1 LEQSKTPSFDKRQ
14 ARIFASAC
22 KEGISK
28 ENQRKFGGRID
39 DGAVT
44 ELSKCSSTIVSSSP
58 KSVKMKKSMPLFYFS
73 ITLAICSS
81 ALYHF
86 TAKSTPANVNFT
98 VSLLVTYAVAFAV
111 VLLTFFFFPIKNG
124 LAFELKQLNWASIG
138 LAIAIVGIEFGFL
151 LVYRSGWNLGIAAV
165 LTNVVASLILLPV
178 AIFFFKDK
186 ISWVNIVGI
195 FVCLAGLIML
205 NWKS

>member
-1 LEQSKTPSFDKRQ
+1 MNKPMF
-14 ARIFASAC
+14 
-22 KEGISK
+22 
-28 ENQRKFGGRID
+28 
-39 DGAVT
+39 
-44 ELSKCSSTIVSSSP
+44 
-58 KSVKMKKSMPLFYFS
+58 LFYFS

-86 TAKSTPANVNFT
+86 VAKSTPSNVNFT

-111 VLLTFFFFPIKNG
+111 TLLTFFFFPAKNG
-124 LAFELKQLNWASIG
+124 ITAELKQLNWASIG
-138 LAIAIVGIEFGFL
+138 LAVAIVGIEFGFL

-178 AIFFFKDK
+178 AIFLFKDK
-186 ISWVNIVGI
+186 ISWVNIAGI

-205 NWKS
+205 NWKR